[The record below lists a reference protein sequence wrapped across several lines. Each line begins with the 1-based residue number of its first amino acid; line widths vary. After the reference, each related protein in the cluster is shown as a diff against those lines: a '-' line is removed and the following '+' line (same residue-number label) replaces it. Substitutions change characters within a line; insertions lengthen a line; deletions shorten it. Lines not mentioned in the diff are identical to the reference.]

1 MTTPQ
6 FTFDRLFVSDLR
18 RAGLIPAALLG
29 HPELAALEAERA
41 RLATALADAEQ
52 GGERRNVDAAEAAL
66 VQLGDTLRRTVAAH
80 AYEWQEAA
88 AERVEARRD
97 EAAELLGQAKAA
109 EARVQAAEQLT
120 TWLRRCAAGEVYYP
134 TFATAP

>member
-1 MTTPQ
+1 MAAPQ

-18 RAGLIPAALLG
+18 REGLIPAALLG

-41 RLATALADAEQ
+41 RLAAALEEAER
-52 GGERRNVDAAEAAL
+52 GGGRRDVAAAEDAL
-66 VQLGDTLRRTVAAH
+66 VRLGDTLRRTVAAH
-80 AYEWQEAA
+80 AAEMQAAA
-88 AERVEARRD
+88 AERVQARRA
-97 EAAELLGQAKAA
+97 EAAALLRQAKAA